1 MHWLMRLMRSHYR
14 QRSVQLGGCLSRKVD
29 CKDCKIN
36 IVKFRTSTNLEL
48 QTEKIARN
56 VADGGILHCQQR

>member
-1 MHWLMRLMRSHYR
+1 M
-14 QRSVQLGGCLSRKVD
+14 QLGGCLSRKVD